1 MIVTIKKIPAGLKD
15 SQYIIKTAKQ
25 TLYVTTKVYDALV
38 HVFYQLPRA
47 QRYECV
53 ETVQIAQYTFNLTKE
68 KWEEIKPL
76 YHQYTE
82 RR

>member
-15 SQYIIKTAKQ
+15 SQCIIKTAKQ

-38 HVFYQLPRA
+38 QVFYQLPRA

-53 ETVQIAQYTFNLTKE
+53 EAVQIAQYTFNLTKE

>member
-1 MIVTIKKIPAGLKD
+1 MIITIKKIPAGLKD

-25 TLYVTTKVYDALV
+25 TLYVNTKVYDALV

-47 QRYECV
+47 QRYECI
-53 ETVQIAQYTFNLTKE
+53 EAVQIAQYTFNLTKE